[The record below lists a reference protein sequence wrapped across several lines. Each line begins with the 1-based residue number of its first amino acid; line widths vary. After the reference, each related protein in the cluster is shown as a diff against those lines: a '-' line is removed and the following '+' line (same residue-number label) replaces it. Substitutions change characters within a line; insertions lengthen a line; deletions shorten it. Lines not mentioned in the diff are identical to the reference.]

1 MSETDV
7 DEPSVE
13 TIDPSVETIDPSV
26 ETIDPSVKTPVEI
39 PTSVTEPIV
48 KPKRKR
54 TEKQIAQLQVARTK
68 AAKKRKLL
76 SKPVKI
82 ERKEVVPEPSGIS
95 SDFSWKKETLK
106 TVLVG
111 SLGLASI
118 YVQRQ
123 LAQKPIEVPE
133 EKKVEIIVPLKKQKK
148 VTEPNRD
155 PFGSYRQNPFVDV

>member
-7 DEPSVE
+7 DEPSVK
-13 TIDPSVETIDPSV
+13 TIEPSVEIIYPSVETIDAP
-26 ETIDPSVKTPVEI
+26 VKTPVQV

-54 TEKQIAQLQVARTK
+54 TEKQIAQLQIARTN

-82 ERKEVVPEPSGIS
+82 ERKEFVPEPSGVS

-123 LAQKPIEVPE
+123 LAQKTIEVAE
-133 EKKVEIIVPLKKQKK
+133 EKKVEVNVPLKKQKI
-148 VTEPNRD
+148 TDSPNQD
-155 PFGSYRQNPFVDV
+155 PFGKYRQNPFADI